1 MGGRQCHRSQVYD
14 QVTWPLATFPSPQS
28 LQTTRH
34 FCLHTG
40 MQSVSFHHKM
50 CFDDC
55 SLFHAIIVKWE
66 NKHKVFILLTIKL
79 YRVGV
84 LGIKVSCT
92 LKLGNER
99 DYVIK
104 SSISFQRAARV
115 RIGRRWV
122 ASISFQHK
130 RNKKDHDGCSIQGLY
145 TCQQF
150 YFDDFT
156 IIPIFFLSFF
166 NGSTMH
172 DFYSLALRACIKK
185 IYIKPRKITQDLRA
199 SCALKRK
206 KKIATNLLRFSRLS
220 GLVFST
226 FSECFLR

>member
-1 MGGRQCHRSQVYD
+1 MNLVKTKNSPKVLGGRQCHRSQVYD
-14 QVTWPLATFPSPQS
+14 QVTWPLTTFPSPQS

-34 FCLHTG
+34 FYLHTG
-40 MQSVSFHHKM
+40 MQSVRFYHEM

-156 IIPIFFLSFF
+156 IIPIFFLFF
-166 NGSTMH
+166 LMVQQCMIFIPLLWELVSK
-172 DFYSLALRACIKK
+172 Y
-185 IYIKPRKITQDLRA
+185 IYIYILNQGK
-199 SCALKRK
+199 
-206 KKIATNLLRFSRLS
+206 
-220 GLVFST
+220 
-226 FSECFLR
+226 